1 MRIGI
6 DIDGVLNYIE
16 KFQLSYGI
24 PWFKEHGYE
33 VVNPNG
39 FEISDIFGCSKEVE
53 REFWKS
59 TVDGGIPI
67 KDALIFK
74 LAKEA
79 KMRPGVKELLKELY
93 NNGNDC
99 YIITERYG
107 TGKNT
112 LMSNYYKKLVYNWLK
127 DNDIDIAHDKII
139 FVPDDKSKKDI
150 YKEKNIEVILEDK
163 IDNLKAIEEIEDLYA
178 ICFNA
183 AYNKEYNHEKLY
195 RVDLPTEVFKV
206 VKQIENIKE
215 EKRKAKE
222 IIRPNQ
228 FYPTT
233 GKASVD
239 RVYRQ
244 YITKE
249 EEELNVPD
257 MKIIDYLREKAKNFP
272 DVVMVKDEFGH
283 SYTYDEFLNNLVP
296 VYAKAFKNLNV
307 EAGEPVVIALPN
319 LIATLAAKYALNDI
333 GAVPVMANPLS
344 NIDEFVNY
352 LSTVVEGKKV
362 KTALTFNRSYDIVK
376 KALENEKVALDHIV
390 NIGVNSDFSF
400 PLSLG
405 YKLTQGKYDPK
416 NSELKKN
423 ELVLSLDEF
432 LSGAQNI
439 DSYEKTPYIS
449 DAPAVIYFTGGTTG
463 TEKAVITT
471 DKNAIAVAMAFT
483 EYIKGD
489 KVGKLTINAMP
500 FFHVFGDNQIF
511 YFAACNGMTNL
522 LIPKFNKNDVE
533 KIFKKYGEV
542 VNCNGV
548 PAFLQAISDKL
559 EDEERLGSIENMISG
574 GSLLSKEF
582 TNEMNKRLKRSG
594 SKARVGNGYGNT
606 ESDGG
611 LSYTLVG
618 SDEAGC
624 IGIPTPGTNLKIVKP
639 GTTIELNYGEE
650 GEICATG
657 PSIMKGYLNNKEET
671 EKALKVHDDGKLW
684 LHTGDL
690 GYAKENGKFYI
701 TDRIKRMIIVSGE
714 NVYPTRVEQE
724 IIDKHANLVDQC
736 FVISKPDKQKGE
748 VPAAKVLLKP
758 GVEPTE
764 AIKKEILD
772 TCKKKFKNKKYWP
785 TSLDFIKTVPLTKM
799 SKPDYKVLDDPK
811 LIVQTIDNNE
821 EIDELNDKYAG
832 NKFYRN
838 FAKIYSPIYKHA
850 PIYSRNVTYIGKENI
865 PEKSSGIITMN
876 HLHAQDQNAIYASV
890 DRIISSPAKK
900 EYFEKPISKY
910 FMEHMD
916 MIPVDRY
923 GDANYAKE
931 WLKGIVNTAKLS
943 EFEKEEPII
952 NDIYKFIDS
961 IDVKKCNKPQDI
973 VNETLA
979 YINYSRDKRSFI
991 TDLKSRISNMPTS
1004 GLENNYGRAL
1014 SVNDEVITRLK
1025 NNRLIA
1031 VFPEGTRNKEFYET
1045 GELYKFHDGAAFW
1058 ARDSYSPIIPTAI
1071 TGEHKAGG
1079 DILVRSGEQIY
1090 VDKDLSDSDIKDVTK
1105 DLRDK
1110 TLELVSLNLVDQDT
1124 ANNTKALLKIISN
1137 LKNKNDGYSKKL
1149 LEIISNELKLNQS
1162 ERNEKIYRKI

>member
-16 KFQLSYGI
+16 KFQLKYGT
-24 PWFKEHGYE
+24 PWFKERGYKI
-33 VVNPNG
+33 VNPNG
-39 FEISDIFGCSKEVE
+39 FEISEIFGCSKEME

-59 TVDGGIPI
+59 NLDGGIPI

-79 KMRPGVKELLKELY
+79 KMRPGTKELLRELHD
-93 NNGNDC
+93 NGNDC

-107 TGKNT
+107 TGKKSVV
-112 LMSNYYKKLVYNWLK
+112 SNYYKKLVYDWLNK
-127 DNDIDIAHDKII
+127 NGVNIPKDKII
-139 FVPDDKSKKDI
+139 FVPVGKSKKDV
-150 YKEKNIEVILEDK
+150 YKENNIEVILEDNVN
-163 IDNLKAIEEIEDLYA
+163 NLTAIEEIDDLYA

-183 AYNKEYNHEKLY
+183 SYNKDYDHEKLY
-195 RVDLPTEVFKV
+195 RVDLPTEVFDI
-206 VKQIENIKE
+206 VKKIEEIKLAD
-215 EKRKAKE
+215 KKQKE
-222 IIRPNQ
+222 IIRPNE

-233 GKASVD
+233 GKASID

-249 EEELNVPD
+249 EEELNIPD
-257 MKIIDYLREKAKNFP
+257 MKLIDYLREKAKNFP

-307 EAGEPVVIALPN
+307 EAGDPVVIALPN
-319 LIATLAAKYALNDI
+319 LIATLAAKYALNEI
-333 GAVPVMANPLS
+333 GAIPVMANPLS
-344 NIDEFVNY
+344 NVDEFVNY
-352 LSTVVEGKKV
+352 LSTVVDGKKV

-376 KALENEKVALDHIV
+376 KALENENVELDHIV

-432 LSGAQNI
+432 LSGAKNI
-439 DSYEKTPYIS
+439 ESYEKTPYIS
-449 DAPAVIYFTGGTTG
+449 DAPAVVYFTGGTTG
-463 TEKAVITT
+463 TEKAVVTT
-471 DKNAIAVAMAFT
+471 DKNAIAIAMAFT

-511 YFAACNGMTNL
+511 YFASCNGMTNL
-522 LIPKFNKNDVE
+522 LIPKFNKKDVE

-548 PAFLQAISDKL
+548 PAFLQAIGDKL
-559 EDEERLGSIENMISG
+559 EDESRLQSVENMISG

-582 TNEMNKRLKRSG
+582 VNSMNIRLKRSG
-594 SKARVGNGYGNT
+594 SKTRIANGYGNT

-639 GTTIELNYGEE
+639 GTTLELNYGEE

-657 PSIMKGYLNNKEET
+657 PSIMKEYLNNKEET
-671 EKALKVHDDGKLW
+671 EKALRVHDDGKLW

-690 GYAKENGKFYI
+690 GYVKENGKFYI

-724 IIDKHANLVDQC
+724 IIDKHGDVVDQC

-764 AIKKEILD
+764 VIKKEILD
-772 TCKKKFKNKKYWP
+772 TCRSKFKNKKYWP

-811 LIVQTIDNNE
+811 LIVQTIDNIE

-850 PIYSRNVTYIGKENI
+850 PIYSRNVKYIGKENI
-865 PEKSSGIITMN
+865 PDKSSGIITMN
-876 HLHAQDQNAIYASV
+876 HLHAQDQNAIYASI
-890 DRIISSPAKK
+890 DRIVSSPAKK

-931 WLKGIVNTAKLS
+931 WVKGIVNTVPLHD
-943 EFEKEEPII
+943 FEKQQPLID
-952 NDIYKFIDS
+952 DIYNYVDN
-961 IDVKKCNKPQDI
+961 IDVKKYSKPQDI
-973 VNETLA
+973 VNDTLN
-979 YINYSRDKRSFI
+979 YIRCSGNDSNLS
-991 TDLKSRISNMPTS
+991 DLLESRISNMPVS
-1004 GLENNYGRAL
+1004 GKENGYGRAL
-1014 SVNDEVITRLK
+1014 SVNDEVINRLK

-1079 DILVRSGEQIY
+1079 DILVRSGEKIY
-1090 VDKDLSDSDIKDVTK
+1090 VDKDLSDDDVKLVTK

-1110 TLELVSLNLVDQDT
+1110 TLELVALNLVDQDT
-1124 ANNTKALLKIISN
+1124 TDNTRALLKIISN
-1137 LKNKNDGYSKKL
+1137 LQNKNDAYSKRL
-1149 LEIISNELKLNQS
+1149 LEMINLL
-1162 ERNEKIYRKI
+1162 